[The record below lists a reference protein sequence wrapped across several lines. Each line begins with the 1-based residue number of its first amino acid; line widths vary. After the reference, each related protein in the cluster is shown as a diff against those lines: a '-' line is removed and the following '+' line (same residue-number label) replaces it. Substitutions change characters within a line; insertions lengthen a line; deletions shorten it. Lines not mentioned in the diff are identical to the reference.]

1 MGTIF
6 TIILLIL
13 VGIVLL
19 ILEILI
25 LPGLIAGIIGALM
38 ILGGIWYSFHELGN
52 TAGTIVALST
62 LTVTLAT
69 IYLAFRYNVWR
80 RFSLQQS
87 SDSKI
92 ERVDEMDIKIG
103 DQGKALSVLRPMGTA
118 VFNNKKIEVQSLGE
132 MIEANATIEVIE
144 VLTNKLIV
152 KKYKLKNQ
160 KKWQV
165 FHYSFWLLQASFCFF
180 YFFILFLLTSG

>member
-1 MGTIF
+1 I
-6 TIILLIL
+6 
-13 VGIVLL
+13 
-19 ILEILI
+19 
-25 LPGLIAGIIGALM
+25 
-38 ILGGIWYSFHELGN
+38 
-52 TAGTIVALST
+52 
-62 LTVTLAT
+62 TVTSAT

-152 KKYKLKNQ
+152 KK
-160 KKWQV
+160 
-165 FHYSFWLLQASFCFF
+165 
-180 YFFILFLLTSG
+180 I

>member
-13 VGIVLL
+13 AGIVLL

-92 ERVDEMDIKIG
+92 ERVDEMDIKSG
-103 DQGKALSVLRPMGTA
+103 DHGKTLSALRPMGTA
-118 VFNNKKIEVQSLGE
+118 VFHNKKVEVQSLGE
-132 MIEANATIEVIE
+132 MIEANATVEVIE
-144 VLTNKLIV
+144 VLANKLIV
-152 KKYKLKNQ
+152 KK
-160 KKWQV
+160 
-165 FHYSFWLLQASFCFF
+165 
-180 YFFILFLLTSG
+180 I

>member
-1 MGTIF
+1 MGTLF

-13 VGIVLL
+13 AGIVLL

-62 LTVTLAT
+62 LTVTLST

-92 ERVDEMDIKIG
+92 ERVDEMDIKSG
-103 DQGKALSVLRPMGTA
+103 DHGKALSALRPMGTA
-118 VFNNKKIEVQSLGE
+118 VFHNKQVEVESLGE
-132 MIEANATIEVIE
+132 MIEANATVEVIE
-144 VLTNKLIV
+144 VLANKLIV
-152 KKYKLKNQ
+152 KK
-160 KKWQV
+160 
-165 FHYSFWLLQASFCFF
+165 
-180 YFFILFLLTSG
+180 I

>member
-92 ERVDEMDIKIG
+92 VRVDEMDIKIG

-152 KKYKLKNQ
+152 KK
-160 KKWQV
+160 
-165 FHYSFWLLQASFCFF
+165 
-180 YFFILFLLTSG
+180 I

>member
-103 DQGKALSVLRPMGTA
+103 DQGKAPSVLRPMGTA

-152 KKYKLKNQ
+152 KK
-160 KKWQV
+160 V
-165 FHYSFWLLQASFCFF
+165 
-180 YFFILFLLTSG
+180 

>member
-1 MGTIF
+1 MFFNKGCCFLAMAFLLCLLPKMGTIF

-13 VGIVLL
+13 VGIILL

-38 ILGGIWYSFHELGN
+38 ILGGILYAFHELGN
-52 TAGTIVALST
+52 TVGSIIVLITITS
-62 LTVTLAT
+62 AT

-92 ERVDEMDIKIG
+92 ERVDEMDIKTG
-103 DQGKALSVLRPMGTA
+103 EQGKALSALRPMGTA
-118 VFNNKKIEVQSLGE
+118 VFHNKKVEVQSLGE
-132 MIEANATIEVIE
+132 MIEANSTVEVIE
-144 VLTNKLIV
+144 VMTNKLIV
-152 KKYKLKNQ
+152 KK
-160 KKWQV
+160 
-165 FHYSFWLLQASFCFF
+165 
-180 YFFILFLLTSG
+180 I